1 MAKFTYNW
9 SGQTFEIEAPPG
21 TTEAAAR
28 AVFDQQLNTGGLTNL
43 KAGESLNAL
52 SQLKKGLTSAASQ
65 VKGAIGSVVS
75 KAQNV
80 ATQLVNGKVSKPM
93 NVADFVNVGGAVG
106 NIGPLDGKQVQG
118 LLAQS
123 AALTAQATSAIS
135 VDKGIGKFGINPDL
149 LENSGFIKPGT
160 ISQFGKATSVTQAD
174 IDEASRINASGGSIT
189 PEQVARNTALNKALS
204 SPTVWTGKLGVNNLG
219 SMLGDA
225 TKQLGAQAEI
235 MKGQFASL
243 SKSGVLPTGVSG
255 AEAGALIQAAGK
267 VGAVLA
273 AAWSKGAAPAQAVQ
287 AISNLAKS
295 GQLAVNFTDLK
306 VPDSLTGERSA
317 PKASNTVNRQV
328 LNQAFTQFIG
338 NAKVPSIDYGQP
350 VSADESTST
359 PSVVSTGVLDE
370 PSAADRAEFKRL
382 TEEKATLGRQVD
394 FDDQE
399 YNRLRSIY
407 GRDDPQV
414 IAARDKW
421 EADLNKFRAVTDA
434 LSALAQKYPALL
446 YY

>member
-1 MAKFTYNW
+1 MAKFTYTAL
-9 SGQTFEIEAPPG
+9 GQTFEIEAPPG

-52 SQLKKGLTSAASQ
+52 SQFEKGLTSAASQ
-65 VKGAIGSVVS
+65 IKGAVS
-75 KAQNV
+75 SALTKAQGV
-80 ATQLVNGKVSKPM
+80 ITQLTKGNVSKPM
-93 NVADFVNVGGAVG
+93 NIADFVNVGTSIDS
-106 NIGPLDGKQVQG
+106 IGPLDGKQVQG

-123 AALTAQATSAIS
+123 AALASQATNALS

-174 IDEASRINASGGSIT
+174 IDEAARINASGGSIT
-189 PEQVARNTALNKALS
+189 PDQVARNTALNKALS

-235 MKGQFASL
+235 MKGQFTSL
-243 SKSGVLPTGVSG
+243 TKSGALPANIGG

-267 VGAVLA
+267 VGAALT
-273 AAWSKGAAPAQAVQ
+273 AAWSKGGAPAQAVQ
-287 AISNLAKS
+287 DISNLAKS

-338 NAKVPSIDYGQP
+338 NAKVPPVEYGSEP
-350 VSADESTST
+350 PAPTSSDTVAAESST
-359 PSVVSTGVLDE
+359 PSSISSSSSSRSSLEAQIAQKEKEQQTRRQFLERQDNYKDYTFWLKKVE
-370 PSAADRAEFKRL
+370 EADQEIARLRAELARL
-382 TEEKATLGRQVD
+382 G
-394 FDDQE
+394 
-399 YNRLRSIY
+399 
-407 GRDDPQV
+407 
-414 IAARDKW
+414 
-421 EADLNKFRAVTDA
+421 
-434 LSALAQKYPALL
+434 
-446 YY
+446 